1 MNLQD
6 YLTDPCR
13 ASSLPYWKACS
24 VTVPAHITV
33 VRDDKFSAAEYPG
46 TDERYFKLLHELKN
60 VPEAVLPA
68 GFALVSAGV
77 NEFARHINACYEREG
92 VSAEALLRCQVRR
105 VYRPELWLSVADE
118 ASGNVVASA
127 IAELDGSIGEGV
139 LEWIQVSPAY
149 RRRRLG
155 AFLVCELLRRL
166 QGRARFVT
174 VSGRMDSESRPFA
187 LYKGCGFTNEVIWH
201 VITKR

>member
-33 VRDDKFSAAEYPG
+33 VRDDEFSAAEYPG
-46 TDERYFKLLHELKN
+46 ADERYFKLLHELKN

-68 GFALVSAGV
+68 GFALVSADV
-77 NEFARHINACYEREG
+77 DEFARHINACYEREG
-92 VSAEALLRCQVRR
+92 VSAEELLRCQVRR
-105 VYRPELWLSVADE
+105 VYRPELWLAVADE

-149 RRRRLG
+149 RRRGLG